1 VGGVVIILFNPL
13 ATTPGKQPLPLAV
26 LSLAAVLGE
35 SWPWRLVDGN
45 VERDPAGAI
54 LELLASA
61 KPSELNLLAVTAMPG
76 PQLRQAVTVCARVRA
91 ARPDLSIVWGGY
103 FATQH
108 TDVVLRSSMV
118 DYVIRSQ
125 GERPLISL
133 LETLRRGGALSD
145 VGSLSWKR
153 DGIVVHNPAAPL
165 TPLDELP
172 DLPYADLSMDRY
184 IHDNYLGRRTAAHNS
199 SFGCP
204 FACNFC
210 AVGAMAQRR
219 WLAQSAARTAGAV
232 SHLAAR
238 YGVDAVQMNDM
249 DFFISEP
256 RTREFADR
264 IALLGMNWW
273 GLGRVDVLMGYDD
286 STWRA
291 MKRSGLKMIF
301 SGAES
306 GSAAQLAAMD
316 KGGKASPELTL
327 ELARRMR
334 EHGII
339 PEFSFVLGCPP
350 DPLADLT
357 TTFDFIRRLKQIN
370 PLAEVILYTYT
381 PVPFEGTLFAGAQRE
396 EFAFPETLEEW
407 VAPKWE
413 QFALRRGEGL
423 PWIRREV
430 QRRVRN
436 FERVLNASHPT
447 ATDMTLG
454 GWRRAVLKA
463 AGGWRYALKFYDAP
477 LELRALQRLIPYQRP
492 ETTGF

>member
-26 LSLAAVLGE
+26 LSLAAALGAR
-35 SWPWRLVDGN
+35 SPWRLVDGN
-45 VERDPAGAI
+45 IEPDPARRI
-54 LELLASA
+54 LEIAA
-61 KPSELNLLAVTAMPG
+61 ANAAVEPAILAVTAMPG
-76 PQLRQAVTVCARVRA
+76 PQLRQAVAVCERVRA
-91 ARPDLSIVWGGY
+91 ARPEITIVWGGY

-108 TDVVLRSSMV
+108 TETVLRSPLV
-118 DYVIRSQ
+118 DFVIRSQ
-125 GERPLISL
+125 GERPF
-133 LETLRRGGALSD
+133 LELVDTLRHGGSLSRI
-145 VGSLSWKR
+145 GSLSWKR
-153 DGIVVHNPAAPL
+153 GDEIVHNPLGPL
-165 TPLDELP
+165 TVLDELP
-172 DLPYADLSMDRY
+172 DLPYADVPMTHY
-184 IHDNYLGRRTAAHNS
+184 VHGNYLGRRTVAHNS

-219 WLAQSAARTAGAV
+219 WLAQSAARTAAV
-232 SHLAAR
+232 VEHLAGR

-249 DFFISEP
+249 DFFISEG
-256 RTREFADR
+256 RTQEFSDR
-264 IALLGMNWW
+264 IAPLGVNWW
-273 GLGRVDVLMGYDD
+273 GLGRVDVLMSYSD

-291 MKRSGLKMIF
+291 MQRSGLKMIF

-306 GSAAQLAAMD
+306 GSEAKLAAMD
-316 KGGKASPELTL
+316 KGGKASPALTL
-327 ELARRMR
+327 DLARRMR
-334 EHGII
+334 EYGII

-357 TTFDFIRRLKQIN
+357 TTFDFIRRLKQVN

-381 PVPFEGTLFAGAQRE
+381 PVPFEGTLFADARRE
-396 EFAFPETLEEW
+396 HFAFPETLAEW
-407 VAPKWE
+407 ADPQWE
-413 QFALRRGEGL
+413 QFALRRGDGV
-423 PWIRREV
+423 PWGRRTV
-430 QRRVRN
+430 QRRIRN

-447 ATDMTLG
+447 ATDLSLA

-477 LELRALQRLIPYQRP
+477 IELRALQRLIPYQRP